1 MTSPA
6 KAALAI
12 VVGVA
17 LGTAAAIARV
27 PGWQVRAWLVSA
39 R

>member
-1 MTSPA
+1 MDSPA

-12 VVGVA
+12 AIGAA

-27 PGWQVRAWLVSA
+27 PGWQVRAWV
-39 R
+39 RWG